1 MCVIQNLFEDETE
14 FQPKLLEEPSLRG
27 TMHKGITFEGFHSGD
42 RFATGRRTVTEHDVM
57 QFVGLVGLFEPLFID
72 EEYIRNES
80 LFGERIA
87 PGSLIFGM
95 AEGLTVQT
103 GIIHGTG
110 MAFVGMEKMRLLGPV
125 KIGDTIQVEIEVL
138 DTKPVPA
145 RGGGI
150 VRYRQWVKNQRGETV
165 MEYDVSRLIRSTN
178 QQKP

>member
-1 MCVIQNLFEDETE
+1 MN
-14 FQPKLLEEPSLRG
+14 
-27 TMHKGITFEGFHSGD
+27 KGITFEGFQAGD
-42 RFATGRRTVTEHDVM
+42 RFVTGRRTITEHDIM

-87 PGSLIFGM
+87 PGSLTFGM

-110 MAFVGMEKMRLLGPV
+110 MAFVGIEKMRLFGPV
-125 KIGDTIQVEIEVL
+125 KVRDTIQVEIEVL
-138 DTKPVPA
+138 DTKAVPD

-150 VRYRQWVKNQRGETV
+150 VRYRHWVKNQRGETI
-165 MEYDVSRLIRSTN
+165 MEYDVALLIRGSVSVTN
-178 QQKP
+178 KIP